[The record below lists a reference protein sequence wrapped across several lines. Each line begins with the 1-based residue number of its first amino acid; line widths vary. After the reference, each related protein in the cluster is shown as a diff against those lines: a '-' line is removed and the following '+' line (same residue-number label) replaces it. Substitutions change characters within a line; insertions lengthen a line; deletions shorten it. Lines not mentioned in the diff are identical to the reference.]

1 MSLTFAPA
9 APSADVVV
17 SFLEND
23 RPGVAASAVE
33 EPCTGLVRDE
43 NCPYCW
49 GPETD

>member
-1 MSLTFAPA
+1 MSLTFAPVA
-9 APSADVVV
+9 QPVDVVART
-17 SFLEND
+17 SANARTNLEM
-23 RPGVAASAVE
+23 SAVE